1 MRLFTK
7 IFLCCMLVFSGAFQ
21 LAGYLLM
28 TYSYE
33 NSIDQEKKY
42 ARNQFQYNK
51 YIMQSALYMEPEL
64 FESEG
69 TQLNQVVKSM
79 NTQVA
84 FYGEDKKNIYSN
96 LSTHTDKDIFD
107 NAADGTITY
116 QVTRQGE
123 ESSILACGQIVQ
135 SGLTIYLVTKTDISM
150 VVENQRAIANYFQKL
165 YLLILG
171 FCFIVIFI
179 LSHFLTRPINRV
191 SKAAKIITAGNYG
204 ERIPFSGKDEIGEL
218 AENFNCMAEKIEEK
232 ISELSDTA
240 RQKEDFA
247 ANFAHELKTPLTS
260 VIGYAD
266 MLYQKDLPR
275 DQVKDAAGY
284 IMNEGMRLEALAV
297 KLMDLIVL
305 EKQDFILEVMS
316 VEEIFKNIVPGILP
330 VCKKRGTAFHMDLED
345 GVIKAEFDLFKTMIL
360 NIIDNAL
367 KADSRDIWLEGE
379 QAQDVYRLSIKDNGK
394 GIPPKEVERIKEA
407 FYMVDKS
414 RSRRH
419 HGAGL
424 GLALVDKIVKLHEGE
439 LWIDSDGA
447 TGTTV
452 RIELPAEA
460 HRGELEC

>member
-7 IFLCCMLVFSGAFQ
+7 IFLCCMFVFSVAFQ

-33 NSIDQEKKY
+33 NSIGQEKKY

-51 YIMQSALYMEPEL
+51 YIVQSALYMEPEL

-69 TQLNQVVKSM
+69 KQLNQVVKSM

-84 FYGEDKKNIYSN
+84 FYREDKKNIYSN
-96 LSTHTDKDIFD
+96 LSIHTDSNIFN

-123 ESSILACGQIVQ
+123 ESCILSCGQIVQ
-135 SGLTIYLVTKTDISM
+135 SGETIYMVTKTDISM
-150 VVENQRAIANYFQKL
+150 VVENQRALAGYFQKL

-171 FCFIVIFI
+171 FCFIFIFI
-179 LSHFLTRPINRV
+179 LTHFLTRPINRV
-191 SKAAKIITAGNYG
+191 SKAAKIITAGKYG

-218 AENFNCMAEKIEEK
+218 AENFNHMAEKVEEK

-240 RQKEDFA
+240 RQKEDFV

-275 DQVKDAAGY
+275 NQVKDAAGY

-305 EKQDFILEVMS
+305 EKQDFILEIMS
-316 VEEIFKNIVPGILP
+316 VQEIFKNIVPGILP
-330 VCKKRGTAFHMDLED
+330 VLKKGGAALHMNMED
-345 GVIKAEFDLFKTMIL
+345 GIIKAEFDLFKTMIL

-367 KADSRDIWLEGE
+367 KADSRNIWLSG
-379 QAQDVYRLSIKDNGK
+379 AQKGNGYRLCIKDDGK
-394 GIPPKEVERIKEA
+394 GIPPKELDRIKEA

-414 RSRRH
+414 RSRKH

-424 GLALVDKIVKLHEGE
+424 GLALADKIIKLHKAA
-439 LWIDSDGA
+439 LWIESDGE
-447 TGTTV
+447 TGTAV
-452 RIELPAEA
+452 YIELPAG
-460 HRGELEC
+460 R

>member
-7 IFLCCMLVFSGAFQ
+7 IFLCCMLVFSAAFQ

-28 TYSYE
+28 SYSYE
-33 NSIDQEKKY
+33 NSINQEKKY

-51 YIMQSALYMEPEL
+51 YIVQSALYMEPEL

-69 TQLNQVVKSM
+69 KQLNQVVKNM

-84 FYGEDKKNIYSN
+84 FYGEDQKNIYSN
-96 LSTHTDKDIFD
+96 LSIRTDKSIFN
-107 NAADGTITY
+107 NADDGNITY
-116 QVTRQGE
+116 EVTRQGE
-123 ESSILACGQIVQ
+123 ESSILACGKIVQ
-135 SGLTIYLVTKTDISM
+135 NEVTIYLVTKTDISM
-150 VVENQRAIANYFQKL
+150 VVENQRAIASYFQKL

-171 FCFIVIFI
+171 FCFIFIFI
-179 LSHFLTRPINRV
+179 LTHFLTRPINRV

-218 AENFNCMAEKIEEK
+218 AENFNRMAEKIEEK

-240 RQKEDFA
+240 RQKEDFV

-275 DQVKDAAGY
+275 HQVKDAAGY
-284 IMNEGMRLEALAV
+284 IMNEGMRLEALAI

-316 VEEIFKNIVPGILP
+316 VREMFKNIVPGIIP
-330 VCKKRGTAFHMDLED
+330 VCKKRGTVFHIDMEE

-367 KADSRDIWLEGE
+367 KADSRDIWLKGVQEGN
-379 QAQDVYRLSIKDNGK
+379 AYMLSIQDNGK
-394 GIPPKEVERIKEA
+394 GIPPKEADRIKEA

-414 RSRRH
+414 RSRKD

-424 GLALVDKIVKLHEGE
+424 GLALVDKIVKLHKAV
-439 LWIDSDGA
+439 LRIDSDGA

-452 RIELPAEA
+452 SIELPAVTE
-460 HRGELEC
+460 GSSVK